1 MKDAKVLHSRYVGR
15 LAALALA
22 VVAVAVVSFLSAVGT
37 AQAHGHTSAGDYSLV
52 IGFHNEPAY
61 QGEPNGLDLTVTN
74 TKTNAKVTG
83 LASTLKAEIIYG
95 DSKKTLKLVP
105 QWGQEGAYTAYVL
118 PTQAGNYTWHIFGT
132 IEKTPVDVT
141 MTSGQQTFG
150 AVQQKSAVTFPSA
163 EPSALELAEQV
174 SSATRLAQFALA
186 VGILGL
192 LVGAAG
198 VYYGARSRNRDAA
211 STRTSPDKTS
221 VEV

>member
-1 MKDAKVLHSRYVGR
+1 MLM
-15 LAALALA
+15 
-22 VVAVAVVSFLSAVGT
+22 AVAAISFWNATST
-37 AQAHGHTSAGDYSLV
+37 AQAHGHTTVGDYSLV

-61 QGEPNGLDLTVTN
+61 QGEPNGLDLFVTN
-74 TKTNAKVTG
+74 TKTNANITG

-118 PTQAGNYTWHIFGT
+118 PTVAGDYTWHIYGT

-141 MTSGQQTFG
+141 MTSSPSTFS
-150 AVQQKSAVTFPSA
+150 AVQSKSEVTFPSP

-174 SSATRLAQFALA
+174 NAATRLAQFALA
-186 VGILGL
+186 AGVLGL

-198 VYYGARSRNRDAA
+198 IFYGVRSQNQAVTNAR
-211 STRTSPDKTS
+211 TGQDKAS